1 MKINLWRVWDP
12 YLVDMLH
19 IILADSEL
27 ETIPSELWTHPSVV
41 RDARRREKKAG
52 NLLLDSTFHHSAIR
66 KFFPGEENRRGRPD
80 IVHYFLLNTLESYL
94 NKKNLLRV
102 YVHTRND
109 EVIFVNPE
117 TKIPKSYNRFVGLI
131 ESLFLNRYVP
141 DKEKPL
147 LWMKEMGLR
156 DLVNSLNVEDV
167 FLLTEK
173 GKRLNIENFLSIKD
187 QVFIIGGFS
196 SGDFQSKMDFVK
208 ESISVCDESLLAWV
222 VAYEIIVRYEIVNK
236 IF

>member
-1 MKINLWRVWDP
+1 
-12 YLVDMLH
+12 MLH
-19 IILADSEL
+19 LVLADSEL

-41 RDARRREKKAG
+41 KDSKKRGKRAK
-52 NLLLDSTFHHSAIR
+52 NILLDSTYHHSAVR
-66 KFFPGEENRRGRPD
+66 KFFPGEEKRRGRPD

-94 NKKNLLRV
+94 NRINLLRV

-117 TKIPKSYNRFVGLI
+117 TRIPKSYNRFVGLM
-131 ESLFLNRYVP
+131 ESLFQNLYVP

-147 LWMKEMGLR
+147 LWMKKMGLR
-156 DLVNSLNVEDV
+156 DLVNSLKVEDV

-173 GKRLNIENFLSIKD
+173 GKKLKIEGFLTLKD
-187 QVFIIGGFS
+187 QVFIIGGFP
-196 SGDFQSKMDFVK
+196 SGDFLSRTNFVK
-208 ESISVCDESLLAWV
+208 EYISIFDETMLAWV
-222 VAYEIIVRYEIVNK
+222 IAYEIIVRYEMVNK